1 MNVKEDYKT
10 KKYISGI
17 NFVEKNK
24 GFNLAFI
31 INNLVSDILILFYAL
46 KQKLFQ

>member
-1 MNVKEDYKT
+1 MNAEEDFKT

-31 INNLVSDILILFYAL
+31 INNLVSDVLILFYDL
-46 KQKLFQ
+46 KQNLFQ